1 MPDQSNLEGIS
12 HATCIAYFPTAPYLT
27 KESEVHNMFK
37 HDGEE
42 AVIGLI
48 VGLVVICVVVYVIVL
63 LATIIAGIAAAGGTL
78 YGGRYAI
85 VN

>member
-1 MPDQSNLEGIS
+1 
-12 HATCIAYFPTAPYLT
+12 
-27 KESEVHNMFK
+27 MFK

-85 VN
+85 VNYQEGRR